1 VRIKSGGRSDFGGS
15 TVLLASLSYYKVK
28 FHSKLRKL
36 QMEFS
41 DKLKVEVLNLDVHKD
56 GFCRMLL
63 DLHKHYY
70 SNSNLDSAR
79 ASLFFDDV
87 MRKNLEKFNVYV
99 CIDSANDVLGFAA
112 CYESISFVEL
122 QSDKTIQLQLK
133 ELFVRKEFRN
143 NGVGG
148 LLMQKVLDEAR
159 HSGCYRVDWNVRD
172 WNVKG
177 INFYKKLGAKFVED
191 RLSMRID
198 LDGV

>member
-1 VRIKSGGRSDFGGS
+1 M
-15 TVLLASLSYYKVK
+15 
-28 FHSKLRKL
+28 HSKY
-36 QMEFS
+36 
-41 DKLKVEVLNLDVHKD
+41 LN
-56 GFCRMLL
+56 
-63 DLHKHYY
+63 
-70 SNSNLDSAR
+70 
-79 ASLFFDDV
+79 
-87 MRKNLEKFNVYV
+87 
-99 CIDSANDVLGFAA
+99 
-112 CYESISFVEL
+112 SFL
-122 QSDKTIQLQLK
+122 NCNIQFLSHLQLQLK

-191 RLSMRID
+191 RLSMRIE

>member
-1 VRIKSGGRSDFGGS
+1 MRRNCFVRFGFSGL
-15 TVLLASLSYYKVK
+15 TVLPVSSGYFKVK

-36 QMEFS
+36 QMEFA
-41 DKLKVEVLNLDVHKD
+41 DKLKVEVLNLDVHKE
-56 GFCRMLL
+56 GFCRILL

-133 ELFVRKEFRN
+133 ELFVRKDFRN

-148 LLMQKVLDEAR
+148 LLMQRVLDEAR
-159 HSGCYRVDWNVRD
+159 LNGCYRVDWNVRD
-172 WNVKG
+172 WNIKG

-198 LDGV
+198 LDG